1 MKWLEINLEMKSN
14 DPEKIKMIL
23 SNFVYFLVKD
33 FKVMSNKKG
42 SWHYIWESI
51 PWPNT
56 LRIRFY
62 SNNETIEKIKQKFEI
77 EYENFNKRN
86 PDLLGQYVYGNNGV
100 EGEEYKGEVNY
111 YGTKGWKLVMK
122 MLEFGSEV
130 GLELIRN
137 KDLLES
143 DEYSGSY
150 PGSIDL
156 YADRYVHL
164 FLNQLNYFIKES
176 EFLMKQLPFR
186 YYVEKNG
193 KVPQEAFLVE
203 TDIMIKNYLEK
214 VSSKYDK
221 KRMSLMYKDDSL

>member
-1 MKWLEINLEMKSN
+1 MRWLEINLEIKNN
-14 DPEKIKMIL
+14 DPEMIRKVFA
-23 SNFVYFLVKD
+23 NFVYFLVKD
-33 FKVMSNKKG
+33 FKEISSKKG

-51 PWPNT
+51 PWTST

-62 SNNETIEKIKQKFEI
+62 NSNDIIEKIKQKFET
-77 EYENFNKRN
+77 EYDNFNKSN
-86 PDLLGQYVYGNNGV
+86 PDILGQYIYGNNGE
-100 EGEEYKGEVNY
+100 EGEEYEGEVNY
-111 YGTKGWKLVMK
+111 YGTRGWKLVMK

-130 GLELIRN
+130 ALELIRN

-143 DEYSGSY
+143 DQYSGSY

-193 KVPQEAFLVE
+193 TAPQEAFLVE

-214 VSSKYDK
+214 ISSKYNQR
-221 KRMSLMYKDDSL
+221 RMTLMRKED